1 MSNPTDALHP
11 APDASDI
18 DLSALDNH
26 ALSATQLL
34 TAMNAAQLGAWCWE
48 LNSGDLHWSNGAHVF
63 FGFDSARALPGNL
76 QQLSTFP
83 VRWHT
88 RPSGPVNM
96 LGLLDLRKTPPWLS

>member
-11 APDASDI
+11 APYASDI

-63 FGFDSARALPGNL
+63 FGFDSALALPGNL
-76 QQLSTFP
+76 QQLASLPFDDWP
-83 VRWHT
+83 KAQQAFDAIIN
-88 RPSGPVNM
+88 G
-96 LGLLDLRKTPPWLS
+96 K